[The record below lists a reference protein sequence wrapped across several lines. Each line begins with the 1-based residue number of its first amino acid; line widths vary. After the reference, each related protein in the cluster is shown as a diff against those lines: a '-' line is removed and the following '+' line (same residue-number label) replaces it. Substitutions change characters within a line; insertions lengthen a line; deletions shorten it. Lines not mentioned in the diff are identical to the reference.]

1 MRVNNVDKWLPGEII
16 LRVAMARKGSGQT
29 RQRILKAAAE
39 VFYNVNYHEAGLRDI
54 AKLAGVSPRCIY
66 KYFPNKE
73 QLLVAMNNDGLKR
86 FMGQMSSQLAGISP
100 AGERLGKMTHFY
112 LEFFQGHYMAAWQ
125 VYVITNLSMWHR
137 SEDAWQ
143 NLTRTEAI
151 LNEILADGQRSGEFR
166 SDIDV
171 NAVRLL
177 FFGGVRFAIQSW
189 LASERRWDLTS
200 VAEGLNGTIYEAIK
214 KRVEQPVAVNRPS
227 APEQCAK
234 TSEQPV

>member
-1 MRVNNVDKWLPGEII
+1 
-16 LRVAMARKGSGQT
+16 MARKGSGQT

-54 AKLAGVSPRCIY
+54 ARLSGVSPRCIY

-73 QLLVAMNNDGLKR
+73 QLLVAMNNAGLKI
-86 FMGQMSSQLAGISP
+86 FMEEMNRQLAGVSP
-100 AGERLGKMTHFY
+100 ASARLSRMTHFY
-112 LEFFQGHYMAAWQ
+112 LEFFQRHYMAAWQ
-125 VYVITNLSMWHR
+125 TYVTTNLSMWHR
-137 SEDAWQ
+137 SEEAWQ

-200 VAEGLNGTIYEAIK
+200 VAEGLHSTIYEAII
-214 KRVEQPVAVNRPS
+214 KRAEQPVSGNLPPTR
-227 APEQCAK
+227 EQGIK